1 MYSYV
6 SFVHLSVP
14 ICLETGYRDL
24 LELTLTQSIA
34 DRKRKGGLI
43 CSDLYT
49 QFCAYNDQSIDPGP
63 KLQYK

>member
-24 LELTLTQSIA
+24 LVLTLTQFLA
-34 DRKRKGGLI
+34 DWKRKGGLI

-49 QFCAYNDQSIDPGP
+49 QFCVYSDQSIDPGR
-63 KLQYK
+63 KLQYN